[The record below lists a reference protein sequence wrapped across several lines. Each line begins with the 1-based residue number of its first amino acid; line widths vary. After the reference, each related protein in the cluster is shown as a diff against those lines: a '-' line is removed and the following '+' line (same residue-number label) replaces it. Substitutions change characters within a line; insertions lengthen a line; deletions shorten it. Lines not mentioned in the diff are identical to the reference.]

1 MLIPTASRAWQYL
14 SVKLALLTAALA
26 VLEPALPSLG
36 LVLPERW
43 YGYAALTI
51 ALSRIIAQPS
61 LHTDPPPPMS
71 TPPDPENAP
80 R

>member
-51 ALSRIIAQPS
+51 ALSRIIAQPN
-61 LHTDPPPPMS
+61 LTEHKKENDP
-71 TPPDPENAP
+71 T
-80 R
+80 

>member
-1 MLIPTASRAWQYL
+1 MLIPNARSAWQYL
-14 SVKLALLTAALA
+14 SVKLALLTATLAL
-26 VLEPALPSLG
+26 LEPALPSLG

-61 LHTDPPPPMS
+61 LR
-71 TPPDPENAP
+71 PDPEP
-80 R
+80 IDRK